1 MFYPRTIRQVCT
13 TILMGVGIGGGLL
26 ELGFPG
32 QMLARPLVGSM
43 AIAEALEP
51 APDVAQLLM
60 LINQERSLFG
70 LNPLRLDPILTLA
83 AQNHAD
89 AMARQ
94 NFFSHTNP
102 EGIFTVERLATLGY
116 QDWVGENIAAGRVN
130 PEWVMEKWLN
140 SPGYRANLL
149 APEAGG
155 IGLGYGIN
163 PESDYIHYWTAI
175 VGKAQPMAAEAESRP
190 QLGAEF
196 EPEPEAELTGSE
208 PEPEAELS
216 GSEPEPE
223 AELSGSEPELTPPQA
238 IAAVINPADQMRD
251 LLWLVNRERRRVCLP
266 PLRSHPDLTQIAQ
279 SYVDDLAAQGLT
291 RWQGMPSDMLE
302 TMVAQRSDY
311 SAINL
316 GQAISQGTNRP
327 MQVWQ
332 TWQLYTPTRELLLRP
347 EYSDVGL
354 GYAHNP
360 NSPSPDYWH
369 LVLAESRYPEPLNPE
384 RIIETWSEAGR
395 LDENSPELTVDGSR
409 YALYDFDGLAG
420 ETFVIDLESEDFDAY
435 LFLFNPLEQT
445 IAGNDDR
452 QKDNVNA
459 RIIVTLPCDGT
470 YRVMVNSY
478 TPDSEGDFT
487 LSISQVRP

>member
-1 MFYPRTIRQVCT
+1 MFYPRIIRQVCS
-13 TILMGVGIGGGLL
+13 TILFGVGIGGGLL
-26 ELGFPG
+26 GLSFPG
-32 QMLARPLVGSM
+32 PMLSRPFFESV
-43 AIAEALEP
+43 AITEALEP

-60 LINQERSLFG
+60 LINQERSQAG
-70 LNPLRLDPILTLA
+70 LAPLQLDPILTLA
-83 AQNHAD
+83 AQNHAN

-102 EGIFTVERLATLGY
+102 EGSSTLDRVVALGY
-116 QDWVGENIAAGRVN
+116 QGSVGENIAAGRVN
-130 PEWVMEKWLN
+130 PEWVMRQWLS
-140 SPGYRANLL
+140 SPGYQANLL
-149 APEAGG
+149 APQAGE

-175 VGKAQPMAAEAESRP
+175 VGTALPVA
-190 QLGAEF
+190 
-196 EPEPEAELTGSE
+196 PESE
-208 PEPEAELS
+208 PEPEPELAV
-216 GSEPEPE
+216 EPEP
-223 AELSGSEPELTPPQA
+223 ALATEPEPSPRT
-238 IAAVINPADQMRD
+238 AVIQEINPAEQMRD
-251 LLWLVNRERRRVCLP
+251 LLWLVNRERRQVCLP
-266 PLRSHPDLTQIAQ
+266 PLRSHPDLTQISQ
-279 SYVDDLAAQGLT
+279 SYVDDLAAQGLS

-302 TMVAQRSDY
+302 TMVAQRTDY

-327 MQVWQ
+327 IQVWQ

-369 LVLAESRYPEPLNPE
+369 LVLAESRYPEPLNSD

-395 LDENSPELTVDGSR
+395 LDANSPELSVDGSR

-435 LFLFNPLEQT
+435 LFLFNPLDQT

-452 QKDNVNA
+452 EKSNVNA